1 MKKRHLITAA
11 LPYANGPIHIGH
23 LAGCYLPAD
32 IYTRFLKA
40 TGEEVLFICG
50 TDEHGV
56 AIELKARKE
65 NTTPQAVV
73 DKYYE
78 VIRDSFKDFG
88 IDFSHFSRT
97 SRPIHHETAQAF
109 FKTLYDK
116 GRFKEIETE
125 QYFDEEAGQFLADR
139 YIIGTCPKC
148 GHDHAYGDQCEKCG
162 SSLSPDELINPH
174 SALSGKSP
182 IKRKTKNWFLPM
194 DELAEAPGFKQYA
207 KRVEHWKTNVKGQ
220 FSSWIQ
226 QGLQP
231 RSMTRDLKWGVPVPV
246 EGAEGKVLYVWF
258 DAPIG
263 YISAT
268 REYFEA
274 QGQPE
279 AWKTWWQDPSSSL
292 VHFIGKDNI
301 VFHTIIFPMIL
312 NEHGGYNLPDQVPAN
327 EFLNLEGDKLST
339 SRNWAIWLHEYLVD
353 FPDKQDELR
362 YTLTSIAPE
371 TKDSDF
377 TWKDYQSRVNSE
389 LVAIL
394 GNFVNRVMVLTHKF
408 FEGMVP
414 GNKLKPDTAA
424 RAAVLDAIRANQ
436 DEVANYQHEMIRSL
450 NDFRFREAQATMM
463 NIARAGNRFL
473 AETEPWKLYKTDAA
487 ATAVILD
494 YALQLCAQLALAC
507 EPFLPFTKGKLLQ
520 QLNWEPDTAT
530 RRQWW
535 REQDAVF
542 PLEAGHQLGQPFLLF
557 QNIEDAAM
565 DAQRARLIKPA
576 PVEENTQPEFTPL
589 KPEITYDDF
598 AKLDLRVG
606 QVIAAEKVAGADKLL
621 QLTID
626 LGFEQRTV
634 VSGIAMHFAPEDIV
648 GGKVTLLA
656 NLAPRK
662 LRGIMSQGMI
672 LMAEN
677 KDGKLLFVAPN
688 ASADNGGT
696 IS

>member
-40 TGEEVLFICG
+40 KSEEVLFICG

-78 VIRDSFKDFG
+78 VIRNSFKDFG

-109 FKTLYDK
+109 FKKLYDN

-125 QYFDEEAGQFLADR
+125 QFYDEEAKQFLADR
-139 YIIGTCPKC
+139 YIVGTCPKC
-148 GHDHAYGDQCEKCG
+148 GHDGAYGDQCEKCG
-162 SSLSPDELINPH
+162 SSLSPDELINPR
-174 SALSGKSP
+174 SALSGAAP
-182 IKRKTKNWFLPM
+182 VKRSTKNWFLPM
-194 DELAEAPGFKQYA
+194 DELAESPGFKAYA
-207 KRVEHWKTNVKGQ
+207 KRVEGWKSNVKGQ
-220 FSSWIQ
+220 FNSWIN

-231 RSMTRDLKWGVPVPV
+231 RSMTRDLDWGIPVPV
-246 EGAEGKVLYVWF
+246 AGAEGKVLYVWF

-268 REYFEA
+268 REYFAEK
-274 QGQPE
+274 GEPE
-279 AWKTWWQDPSSSL
+279 TWKTWWQDPSSSL

-312 NEHGGYNLPDQVPAN
+312 NEHGDYNLPDQVPAN

-339 SRNWAIWLHEYLVD
+339 SRNWAIWLHEYLQE
-353 FPDKQDELR
+353 FPGKQDELR

-377 TWKDYQSRVNSE
+377 TWKDYQGRVNSE

-394 GNFVNRVMVLTHKF
+394 GNFVNRVMVLTHKY
-408 FEGMVP
+408 FEGLVP
-414 GNKLKPDTAA
+414 GNKLRPDTSE
-424 RAAVLDAIRANQ
+424 RAAVMDAIRASV
-436 DEVANYQHEMIRSL
+436 EEIEGYQSEMIQSL
-450 NDFRFREAQATMM
+450 TDFRFREAQATMM

-487 ATAVILD
+487 AVAVILD
-494 YALQLCAQLALAC
+494 HALQICAQLALAC
-507 EPFLPFTKGKLLQ
+507 EPFLPYTSGRLLE
-520 QLNWEPDTAT
+520 QLQWEPDTQV

-535 REQDAVF
+535 REQQSVK
-542 PLEAGHQLGQPFLLF
+542 PLEAGHQLGQPELLF
-557 QNIEDAAM
+557 RNVEDEM
-565 DAQRARLIKPA
+565 MEAQRAKLVKTPEIMETPSPA
-576 PVEENTQPEFTPL
+576 YSPL
-589 KPEITYDDF
+589 KPEIAYEDF

-606 QVIAAEKVAGADKLL
+606 EVLAAEKVAGADKLL

-634 VSGIAMHFAPEDIV
+634 VSGIAMHFTPEEIV

-662 LRGIMSQGMI
+662 LRSILSQGMI

>member
-1 MKKRHLITAA
+1 MKQRHLITAA

-40 TGEEVLFICG
+40 KGEEVLFICG

-65 NTTPQAVV
+65 GSTPQQVV
-73 DKYYE
+73 DRYFE
-78 VIRDSFKDFG
+78 LIRDSFSDFG

-97 SRPIHHETAQAF
+97 SRPIHHETAQSF
-109 FKTLYDK
+109 FMNLYDK
-116 GRFKEIETE
+116 GLFREIETA
-125 QYFDEEAGQFLADR
+125 QFYDAEAKQFLADR

-148 GHDHAYGDQCEKCG
+148 SYEHAYGDQCEKCG
-162 SSLSPDELINPH
+162 SALSPDELLQPR
-174 SALSGKSP
+174 SALSGSAP
-182 IKRKTKNWFLPM
+182 EKRVTTNWFLPM
-194 DELAEAPGFKQYA
+194 DELAESPGFKAYA
-207 KRVEHWKTNVKGQ
+207 KRVEGWKTNVKGQ

-231 RSMTRDLKWGVPVPV
+231 RSMTRDLDWGVPVPLP
-246 EGAEGKVLYVWF
+246 GAEGKKLYVWF

-268 REYFEA
+268 REYFAE
-274 QGQPE
+274 QGQPDG
-279 AWKTWWQDPSSSL
+279 WKVWWQDKSSSL

-312 NEHGGYNLPDQVPAN
+312 NEHGDYNLPDQVPAN

-339 SRNWAIWLHEYLVD
+339 SRNWAIWLHEYLQE
-353 FPDKQDELR
+353 FPGKQDELR
-362 YTLTSIAPE
+362 YTLTAIAPE

-377 TWKDYQSRVNSE
+377 TWKDYQGRVNSE
-389 LVAIL
+389 LVAIF
-394 GNFVNRVMVLTHKF
+394 GNFVNRVMVLTHKYF
-408 FEGMVP
+408 DGLVP
-414 GNKLKPDTAA
+414 GNKLKPDSAL
-424 RAAVLDAIRANQ
+424 RATILDSVLSSRE
-436 DEVANYQHEMIRSL
+436 EVEGFQREMIQSL
-450 NDFRFREAQATMM
+450 TDFRFREAQATMM

-473 AETEPWKLYKTDAA
+473 AETEPWKVYKEDAA
-487 ATAVILD
+487 AVAVILD
-494 YALQLCAQLALAC
+494 HALQLCAQLALAC
-507 EPFLPFTKGKLLQ
+507 EPFLPFTSGRLLE
-520 QLNWEPDTAT
+520 QLQWEPDTQT
-530 RRQWW
+530 RRAIW
-535 REQDAVF
+535 RDLQAVR
-542 PLEAGHQLGQPFLLF
+542 PLEAGHQLGKPVHLF
-557 QNIEDAAM
+557 QNIEEEQM
-565 DAQRARLIKPA
+565 DVQRAKLVK
-576 PVEENTQPEFTPL
+576 QPEVMEPTTPEFAPL
-589 KPEITYDDF
+589 KAEITYEDF

-606 QVIAAEKVAGADKLL
+606 TVLAAEKVAGADKLL
-621 QLTID
+621 QLTVD

-634 VSGIAMHFAPEDIV
+634 VSGIAQHFAPEALV

-662 LRGIMSQGMI
+662 LRGILSQGMI

-677 KDGKLLFVAPN
+677 KDGKLLFVAPDT
-688 ASADNGGT
+688 AADNGAG

>member
-40 TGEEVLFICG
+40 KGEEVLFICG

-78 VIRDSFKDFG
+78 VIRDSFKGFG

-97 SRPIHHETAQAF
+97 SRPIHRETAQAF
-109 FKTLYDK
+109 FKKLYDN

-125 QYFDEEAGQFLADR
+125 QFYDEEAKQFLADR
-139 YIIGTCPKC
+139 YIVGTCPKC
-148 GHDHAYGDQCEKCG
+148 GHDGAYGDQCEKCG
-162 SSLSPDELINPH
+162 SSLSPDELLNPR
-174 SALSGKSP
+174 SALSGAAP
-182 IKRKTKNWFLPM
+182 IKRITKNWFLPM
-194 DELAEAPGFKQYA
+194 DELAEAPGFKAYA
-207 KRVEHWKTNVKGQ
+207 KRVEGWKSNVKGQ
-220 FSSWIQ
+220 FNSWIN

-231 RSMTRDLKWGVPVPV
+231 RSMTRDLDWGIPVPV

-268 REYFEA
+268 REYFAEK
-274 QGQPE
+274 GEPE

-312 NEHGGYNLPDQVPAN
+312 NEHGDYNLPDQVPAN

-339 SRNWAIWLHEYLVD
+339 SRNWAIWLHEYLQE
-353 FPDKQDELR
+353 FPGKQDELR

-377 TWKDYQSRVNSE
+377 TWKDYQGRVNSE

-394 GNFVNRVMVLTHKF
+394 GNFVNRVMVLTHKY
-408 FEGMVP
+408 FEGLVP
-414 GNKLKPDTAA
+414 GNKLRPDTSE
-424 RAAVLDAIRANQ
+424 RAAVMDAIRASV
-436 DEVANYQHEMIRSL
+436 EEIEGYQSEMIQSL
-450 NDFRFREAQATMM
+450 TDFRFREAQATMM
-463 NIARAGNRFL
+463 SIARAGNRFL

-487 ATAVILD
+487 AVAVILD
-494 YALQLCAQLALAC
+494 HALQICAQLALAC
-507 EPFLPFTKGKLLQ
+507 EPFLPYTSGRLLE
-520 QLNWEPDTAT
+520 QLQWEPDTQV

-535 REQDAVF
+535 REQQSVK
-542 PLEAGHQLGQPFLLF
+542 PLEAGHQLGQPELLF
-557 QNIEDAAM
+557 RNVEDEM
-565 DAQRARLIKPA
+565 MEAQRAKLVK
-576 PVEENTQPEFTPL
+576 TPEIMETPSPTHTPL
-589 KPEITYDDF
+589 KPEIAYEDF

-606 QVIAAEKVAGADKLL
+606 EVLAAEKVAGADKLL

-634 VSGIAMHFAPEDIV
+634 VSGIAMHFTPDEII

-662 LRGIMSQGMI
+662 LRGILSQGMI

-688 ASADNGGT
+688 ASANNGGT